1 MKKAISILLLSAFL
15 ISTTELY
22 QILKLPLLIEHFA
35 EHKRLNEGTTLWT
48 FLKIHY
54 SNNNIRYGDYD
65 KDMRLPFKSHD
76 GCVNILSPTFAP
88 TLYSYK
94 VAKPFESEINTFK
107 AQYKIFFK
115 SAYLSNIWQPPRFC

>member
-1 MKKAISILLLSAFL
+1 LKKAISILLLTAFL

-22 QILKLPLLIEHFA
+22 QILKLPLLIEHFS
-35 EHKRLNEGTTLWT
+35 EHKQMNEGTTLWV

-54 SNNNIRYGDYD
+54 SNNDVTYGDYD

-76 GCVNILSPTFAP
+76 GCVNTVSPTSAP

-94 VAKPFESEINTFK
+94 VIKPVESEINTFK
-107 AQYKIFFK
+107 VQYKIFFT
-115 SAYLSNIWQPPRFC
+115 SSYLSNIWQPPKSC